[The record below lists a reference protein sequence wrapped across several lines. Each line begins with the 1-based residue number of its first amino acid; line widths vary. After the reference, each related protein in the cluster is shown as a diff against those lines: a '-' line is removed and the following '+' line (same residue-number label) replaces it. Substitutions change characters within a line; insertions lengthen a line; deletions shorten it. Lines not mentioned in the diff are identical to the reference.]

1 MSTELL
7 CLFNAELAEQDQSYR
22 IEIPKREIDLG
33 TIEAGEIYRTALIQR
48 STTETVEEQPASSK
62 APPVTE
68 GDIRDLEIESIGDK
82 GDGIARIE
90 RGFVVIVSN
99 TKVGERVRAKITD
112 VNDNVAFA
120 QPITGRSN

>member
-33 TIEAGEIYRTALIQR
+33 PIEAGEIYRAAVIQR
-48 STTETVEEQPASSK
+48 TTTETVEEQPASSK
-62 APPVTE
+62 APPVSE
-68 GDIRDLEIESIGDK
+68 GDVRDLEIESMGDK
-82 GDGIARIE
+82 GDGIARVE
-90 RGFVVIVSN
+90 RGFVVIVSD
-99 TKVGERVRAKITD
+99 TKIGDRVRARITD

-120 QPITGRSN
+120 KPMTSKSN